1 MRPGPGLVVMALAFI
16 SGARRGSSSGI
27 SSATA
32 TPTPT
37 STAAGDGGSRGAE
50 GRGNDRGGGGGGG
63 GIARGEGSTTLP
75 STGES
80 SSFVRSSGS
89 YLLPIFLPHH
99 LDLALQFG
107 PRLPPGDYHHQQ
119 QPYQQ
124 QQQQQH
130 QHDHAHTESWIS
142 SRIADRRQRRR
153 RRDSSSSSRDISG
166 RAGGT
171 ETATGTGTGIGIA
184 AGKGSGTAAVTAGTA
199 ESSEEEQ
206 EEDRDPGLPVQFPSS
221 QAFDE
226 DEDIFALVA
235 EDDLLSEES
244 FDRLIK
250 LNEDA
255 DEEDYKQQP
264 QPAEEAET
272 EIDTEPEPEPERE
285 RESETETET
294 ETEREAEA
302 DTETET
308 EQQQQDESRL
318 IDEGVLQH
326 SDNSNSNSH
335 LPESANS
342 YDNNNNKREA
352 SGRILDAHTAQLIGH
367 KDNSLSAVA
376 TTESAGASSS
386 SSSTTTTTLP
396 APVDLKK
403 SILGTASSLTRLN
416 PWISACDLAQPGT
429 ATDLQGQC
437 SAGTLPMAWVDEGPG
452 PPTCPRS
459 CAEQQHQKPA
469 ASKAR
474 PPRSASSNNKVKY
487 FVNYKAAQMRLR
499 RERDYAMD
507 ATESNSPIPASERPT
522 TTDLGLDVDMDV
534 DVDGDSS
541 STSSAASVTEET
553 AGGVPE
559 PEPEPTLSYSHLQAQ
574 EQLQIQL
581 DQDQDHRGEDEQQE
595 QQQCLEYLG
604 DSAESSPQHL
614 CDLRS
619 PGQLL
624 ERLRALRLRNCCER
638 SVFSALHTLALN
650 ASLSD
655 RRECA
660 RILSDLLDVDGL
672 ANRITCELAEILF
685 RFDCRQVYSLINQCD
700 DCKEAYRRW
709 VCSTLVPYFAE
720 PKDVAGSGA
729 GAGAGAASSA
739 GKSKRSARSAA
750 RSEMA
755 AATATAT
762 ATTEANGIKH
772 KSLKLISN
780 NNKSNNGNNMN
791 ERQINQKHDK
801 SSNARA
807 KANAGQDN
815 DRRRSSSNS
824 VEDAIGRDLAQTF
837 YDVVGLSNSRH
848 QREEEILG
856 VAPRKGLGMGMGM
869 DDGNEPEPEAEK
881 EKQTETDTE
890 TEAESEADMEA
901 EAEQQSNN
909 FISTANNS
917 DPRATDPVIS
927 KLHKRSTRKEEF
939 RKRRRIRP
947 CLSVCQTVEQKC
959 PYLLPADRAPAL
971 PTQYAGEPTFLCLG
985 KCILFRSLSALT
997 HIFTP
1002 PLDQNI
1008 PETGAQLE
1016 KSSYGPNDC
1025 CYSYCNGPLSGICTV
1040 CQEFAAPRMSEEDA
1054 FSSTNSSRRVHNIT
1068 LSLSSHPGEHA
1079 RAKSVALA
1087 LRNVSRTGGDPDA
1100 MQTLL
1105 DRLPYY
1111 ARHDGVFYYDEEGDM
1126 PQAPLS
1132 GDCAAV
1138 PSVSSRCTIP
1148 YYASGTEAVA
1158 APPTQLLVWL
1168 SALLGLLSSCGAA
1181 RQRWSCQWS
1190 AMVGGHGSRVT
1201 TTGGTGRGRQ
1211 AVTCEANCHEQEL
1224 VRSGIRNTSSS
1235 QQPAKPKVKPLK
1247 CASGPSAASR
1257 SWSWS
1262 WSYTYKMTCRKVRYF
1277 SSRSKFKGLTNYGG
1291 DGDSR
1296 PKAVRVRVRVE
1307 EEGGCI
1313 RTRNYRYFYYF
1324 NYNINDWWR
1333 RWWRCLSS
1341 GAL

>member
-50 GRGNDRGGGGGGG
+50 GRGNDRGGGS
-63 GIARGEGSTTLP
+63 ARGEGSTTLP

-119 QPYQQ
+119 QQQ
-124 QQQQQH
+124 HQH

-153 RRDSSSSSRDISG
+153 RRDSSSSSRDIAG

-171 ETATGTGTGIGIA
+171 ETVTGTGTVTGIVSS
-184 AGKGSGTAAVTAGTA
+184 KGSGTAAVTAGTA

-272 EIDTEPEPEPERE
+272 EIDTETEPERE
-285 RESETETET
+285 NETETETET

-326 SDNSNSNSH
+326 SDNSHSH
-335 LPESANS
+335 SPESANS

-352 SGRILDAHTAQLIGH
+352 SGRILDAQTAQLIGH

-386 SSSTTTTTLP
+386 SSSTTTTLP

-452 PPTCPRS
+452 PPICPRS

-507 ATESNSPIPASERPT
+507 ATESNSPMPASERPT
-522 TTDLGLDVDMDV
+522 TTDLGLDMDV
-534 DVDGDSS
+534 DIDGYSS

-553 AGGVPE
+553 VGGGV
-559 PEPEPTLSYSHLQAQ
+559 PEPEPTLSYSHLHAQ
-574 EQLQIQL
+574 EQLQL
-581 DQDQDHRGEDEQQE
+581 DQDRGEDEQE

-655 RRECA
+655 RRECT

-720 PKDVAGSGA
+720 PKDVAPA
-729 GAGAGAASSA
+729 TGAGAGAASSA

-750 RSEMA
+750 RGEVAS
-755 AATATAT
+755 TA
-762 ATTEANGIKH
+762 TEANGIKH

-815 DRRRSSSNS
+815 DRRSSSSSRSSSNS

-848 QREEEILG
+848 QGEEEILG
-856 VAPRKGLGMGMGM
+856 VAM
-869 DDGNEPEPEAEK
+869 DDGNEPEPE
-881 EKQTETDTE
+881 
-890 TEAESEADMEA
+890 TEAEAQAESEEA

-971 PTQYAGEPTFLCLG
+971 PTQYAGEPTFLCL
-985 KCILFRSLSALT
+985 
-997 HIFTP
+997 
-1002 PLDQNI
+1002 DQNI

-1040 CQEFAAPRMSEEDA
+1040 CHEFTAPTMSEEDA
-1054 FSSTNSSRRVHNIT
+1054 STATNSTRRVHNIT

-1190 AMVGGHGSRVT
+1190 AMVGGHGSRVAT
-1201 TTGGTGRGRQ
+1201 GTGRGRQ
-1211 AVTCEANCHEQEL
+1211 AVACEANCHEQEL
-1224 VRSGIRNTSSS
+1224 VRSGIRSH
-1235 QQPAKPKVKPLK
+1235 QQPVKPKAKPLK
-1247 CASGPSAASR
+1247 CAPGLSVAAAR
-1257 SWSWS
+1257 SWS

-1291 DGDSR
+1291 EGDAR
-1296 PKAVRVRVRVE
+1296 PSAVRVRVRVRV

>member
-16 SGARRGSSSGI
+16 SGARRGSSSSI

-32 TPTPT
+32 TPTA
-37 STAAGDGGSRGAE
+37 TAATSAAAAISAAATSAAGATTSDGGGSRG
-50 GRGNDRGGGGGGG
+50 GRGRGGGV
-63 GIARGEGSTTLP
+63 ATTLP
-75 STGES
+75 STGESSS

-99 LDLALQFG
+99 FEFALHFQH
-107 PRLPPGDYHHQQ
+107 PQLPPREYSQ
-119 QPYQQ
+119 YQQ
-124 QQQQQH
+124 
-130 QHDHAHTESWIS
+130 AHSESWIS
-142 SRIADRRQRRR
+142 SRIADRRQQRRR
-153 RRDSSSSSRDISG
+153 RRESSSSSRDIAG

-171 ETATGTGTGIGIA
+171 GAGVGAAKGGPAA
-184 AGKGSGTAAVTAGTA
+184 AGLGVTAGTEFGDQQEADPEA
-199 ESSEEEQ
+199 EQ
-206 EEDRDPGLPVQFPSS
+206 DRGLTVQFPSS
-221 QAFDE
+221 QAYDE
-226 DEDIFALVA
+226 DQDIFALVA

-255 DEEDYKQQP
+255 DEEDYNLQRQQQP
-264 QPAEEAET
+264 ETET
-272 EIDTEPEPEPERE
+272 EIDTEPEA
-285 RESETETET
+285 ESETETETET
-294 ETEREAEA
+294 ETEREAETE
-302 DTETET
+302 TETET

-326 SDNSNSNSH
+326 NDNGNSNSNGHSK
-335 LPESANS
+335 EFANS

-352 SGRILDAHTAQLIGH
+352 SGHILDGQTAQLIGH

-376 TTESAGASSS
+376 TTESAGASNSNS
-386 SSSTTTTTLP
+386 KQSNSDSTTTTTSLP

-403 SILGTASSLTRLN
+403 SILGTATSLTRLN

-452 PPTCPRS
+452 PPICPRS
-459 CAEQQHQKPA
+459 CAEQQQQRPA
-469 ASKAR
+469 ASKAK
-474 PPRSASSNNKVKY
+474 RSATSNNKVKY
-487 FVNYKAAQMRLR
+487 FVNYKKAQMRLR
-499 RERDYAMD
+499 RGGEYAMD
-507 ATESNSPIPASERPT
+507 ATESHAPAASERPT
-522 TTDLGLDVDMDV
+522 STTDDQE
-534 DVDGDSS
+534 DVDGSS
-541 STSSAASVTEET
+541 FSTSTTTIPITTEEEEL
-553 AGGVPE
+553 VPE
-559 PEPEPTLSYSHLQAQ
+559 PQPTLAYSHLHAQ
-574 EQLQIQL
+574 EPILIQ
-581 DQDQDHRGEDEQQE
+581 QQDEQDEQEE

-614 CDLRS
+614 CGLRS
-619 PGQLL
+619 PGHLL
-624 ERLRALRLRNCCER
+624 ERLRVLRLRNCCER

-655 RRECA
+655 RSECV
-660 RILSDLLDVDGL
+660 RVLSDLLDVDGL

-720 PKDVAGSGA
+720 PKDVSPKQKPKPKDDGQG
-729 GAGAGAASSA
+729 

-750 RSEMA
+750 M
-755 AATATAT
+755 
-762 ATTEANGIKH
+762 ATTDHRLDGIKH

-801 SSNARA
+801 SSNAN
-807 KANAGQDN
+807 ANANANANSNASANKDI
-815 DRRRSSSNS
+815 DRS
-824 VEDAIGRDLAQTF
+824 VEEAIGRDLAQTF
-837 YDVVGLSNSRH
+837 YDVVGLSKPRH
-848 QREEEILG
+848 GGAELQIQVL
-856 VAPRKGLGMGMGM
+856 P
-869 DDGNEPEPEAEK
+869 DDGDEPAPDADSEV
-881 EKQTETDTE
+881 ETDTDTDTDGHGDEERDSQRDRE
-890 TEAESEADMEA
+890 TEGKDTDTDTEKDMEA

-927 KLHKRSTRKEEF
+927 KLQKRSTRKTEF

-971 PTQYAGEPTFLCLG
+971 PTQYAGEPTFLCL
-985 KCILFRSLSALT
+985 
-997 HIFTP
+997 
-1002 PLDQNI
+1002 DQNI

-1025 CYSYCNGPLSGICTV
+1025 CYSYCNGPSSGICTV
-1040 CQEFAAPRMSEEDA
+1040 CPDFGQGTDPDPDA
-1054 FSSTNSSRRVHNIT
+1054 DAGNSTRRVHNIT
-1068 LSLSSHPGEHA
+1068 ISLSSPPGEHA

-1087 LRNVSRTGGDPDA
+1087 LRNVSRSGGDPDA
-1100 MQTLL
+1100 VDALIE
-1105 DRLPYY
+1105 RLPYY
-1111 ARHDGVFYYDEEGDM
+1111 ARHEGTFYYDEEGEM
-1126 PQAPLS
+1126 PPASLS
-1132 GDCAAV
+1132 GDCAVVPAV
-1138 PSVSSRCTIP
+1138 TTRCTIP

-1158 APPTQLLVWL
+1158 KPPTQLLIWL

-1181 RQRWSCQWS
+1181 RQRWSSGCQWS
-1190 AMVGGHGSRVT
+1190 SGCGGGHRAQPGN
-1201 TTGGTGRGRQ
+1201 RQ
-1211 AVTCEANCHEQEL
+1211 ALTCEASCHEQEL
-1224 VRSGIRNTSSS
+1224 VKSRSSGQRTPAAAEEKQQQQKQQQ
-1235 QQPAKPKVKPLK
+1235 QQPKDQPPRYWLW
-1247 CASGPSAASR
+1247 ST
-1257 SWSWS
+1257 SWH
-1262 WSYTYKMTCRKVRYF
+1262 SYRLTCSKVRYF
-1277 SSRSKFKGLTNYGG
+1277 SSRSKFKGEKGTKERADASGG
-1291 DGDSR
+1291 VQWSR
-1296 PKAVRVRVRVE
+1296 GA
-1307 EEGGCI
+1307 GCI
-1313 RTRNYRYFYYF
+1313 GTRNYRYFYYY

>member
-50 GRGNDRGGGGGGG
+50 GRGNDRGGGS
-63 GIARGEGSTTLP
+63 ARGEGSTTLP

-119 QPYQQ
+119 Q
-124 QQQQQH
+124 QQH
-130 QHDHAHTESWIS
+130 QHDHARTESWIT

-153 RRDSSSSSRDISG
+153 RRDSSSSSRDIAG

-171 ETATGTGTGIGIA
+171 ETVTGTGIGTGIA
-184 AGKGSGTAAVTAGTA
+184 ASKGAGTAPVTAGTA

-206 EEDRDPGLPVQFPSS
+206 EEDRDPGLRVQFPSS

-250 LNEDA
+250 LNEDV

-272 EIDTEPEPEPERE
+272 EIDTEPEPE

-326 SDNSNSNSH
+326 SDNSNSHS
-335 LPESANS
+335 PESANS

-352 SGRILDAHTAQLIGH
+352 SGRILDAQTAQLIGH

-386 SSSTTTTTLP
+386 TTTTLP

-474 PPRSASSNNKVKY
+474 PPRSASNNNKVKY

-522 TTDLGLDVDMDV
+522 TTTDLGLDVDIDL
-534 DVDGDSS
+534 DGDSS
-541 STSSAASVTEET
+541 SSSSAASVTEET
-553 AGGVPE
+553 AGV
-559 PEPEPTLSYSHLQAQ
+559 PEPEPTLSYSHLHAQ
-574 EQLQIQL
+574 EQLQL
-581 DQDQDHRGEDEQQE
+581 DQDRGEDEQE

-624 ERLRALRLRNCCER
+624 ARLRALRLRNCCER

-655 RRECA
+655 RRECV
-660 RILSDLLDVDGL
+660 RTLSDLLDVDAL

-720 PKDVAGSGA
+720 PKDVAP
-729 GAGAGAASSA
+729 AGAASSA
-739 GKSKRSARSAA
+739 GKSKRSTRSAA
-750 RSEMA
+750 RNEMA
-755 AATATAT
+755 

-807 KANAGQDN
+807 KAASQDN
-815 DRRRSSSNS
+815 DRSSSS
-824 VEDAIGRDLAQTF
+824 SAEDAIGRDLAQTF

-848 QREEEILG
+848 QGEEEILG
-856 VAPRKGLGMGMGM
+856 VALGTGLGMGM
-869 DDGNEPEPEAEK
+869 DDGNEPEPE
-881 EKQTETDTE
+881 
-890 TEAESEADMEA
+890 TEAETESEADMEA
-901 EAEQQSNN
+901 EAAPQSNN

-971 PTQYAGEPTFLCLG
+971 PTQYAGEPTFLCL
-985 KCILFRSLSALT
+985 
-997 HIFTP
+997 
-1002 PLDQNI
+1002 DQNI

-1025 CYSYCNGPLSGICTV
+1025 CYSYCNGPMSGICTV

-1054 FSSTNSSRRVHNIT
+1054 STSTNSSRRVHNIT

-1158 APPTQLLVWL
+1158 NPPTQLLVWL

-1201 TTGGTGRGRQ
+1201 TGTGRSRQ
-1211 AVTCEANCHEQEL
+1211 AVACEANCHEQEL
-1224 VRSGIRNTSSS
+1224 VRSGIRNRSSS
-1235 QQPAKPKVKPLK
+1235 SGSSGSQQQPAMPKDKPLK
-1247 CASGPSAASR
+1247 CAKGFSTAIR
-1257 SWSWS
+1257 TWS

-1296 PKAVRVRVRVE
+1296 PSAVRVRVRVRV

-1333 RWWRCLSS
+1333 RWWRCLST